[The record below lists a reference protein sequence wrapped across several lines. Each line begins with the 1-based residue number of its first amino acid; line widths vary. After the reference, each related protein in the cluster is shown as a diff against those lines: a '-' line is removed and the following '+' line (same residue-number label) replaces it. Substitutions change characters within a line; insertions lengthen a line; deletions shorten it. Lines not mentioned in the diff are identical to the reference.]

1 MTDLC
6 KHKGAAAS
14 INWFV
19 SLLSGKARSDQKETI
34 KVLTDMLNQM
44 REHNCAKCST
54 RKDCHELDKAMKAV
68 SESDRTP
75 AFVSE
80 PAAVGPLIMRRDHA
94 RRSRLIR
101 PSGR

>member
-19 SLLSGKARSDQKETI
+19 GLLAGKSRSDQKETV
-34 KVLTDMLNQM
+34 KVLTDMLNHM
-44 REHNCAKCST
+44 REHNCVKCST
-54 RKDCHELDKAMKAV
+54 RNDCHDLDKAVKAI
-68 SESDRTP
+68 SEWGRTP
-75 AFVSE
+75 SFVSE
-80 PAAVGPLIMRRDHA
+80 PAAVGPLIMKREHA

>member
-19 SLLSGKARSDQKETI
+19 GLLGAKARADQIETV
-34 KVLTDMLNQM
+34 KALTEMLDNM
-44 REHNCAKCST
+44 KEHNCGDCST
-54 RKDCHELDKAMKAV
+54 RKDCHELDKAVKAI
-68 SESDRTP
+68 SEWGRTP

-80 PAAVGPLIMRRDHA
+80 PAAVGPLIMKRDHA
-94 RRSRLIR
+94 RRTRLIR
-101 PSGR
+101 PNGR